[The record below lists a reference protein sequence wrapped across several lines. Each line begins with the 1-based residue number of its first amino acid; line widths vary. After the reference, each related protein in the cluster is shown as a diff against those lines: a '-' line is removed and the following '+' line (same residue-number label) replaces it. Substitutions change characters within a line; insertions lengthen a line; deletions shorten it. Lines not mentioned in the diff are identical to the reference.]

1 MEVIKSLAN
10 KDTNF
15 YWQWGILVF
24 LIFLMSLVG
33 GLSLWYSQ
41 KYSLYT
47 ETTNSIKLLREIRN
61 HEVGSIVPRDLP
73 AVCNNLT
80 RAIPWKSIDP
90 AKYALVNWRPLTVR
104 LVGYLGG
111 PDAKEPLMNGVFD
124 VPSGI
129 AYALKLGARSFFFDI
144 DYLEATPC
152 NPLLLYRDKS
162 GYKRSLNSGSILEAT
177 TALSTGAFASNV
189 DPVLIIIYLR
199 RIPPGKNQQSTFFLN
214 LAQSLKPLA
223 QHHLGLTDQGNFHNC
238 GHESALFLAP
248 ITDYANKFIV
258 CVNYDTFQ
266 PETSS
271 STIPTDNL
279 HFWNNARIYQDPLAG
294 GSILGKVT
302 PSAPSSG
309 VASIQVGSLDLILSQ
324 APSTYTTSTTSAKFT
339 ISIAEPEYVYT
350 NTKMERLLNT
360 LGVQCVPID
369 VLGLGIN
376 PNHAAANSTISADK
390 KQSPSNVVDL
400 SNDVTTSQT
409 DPLAYWYYAGWSFKN
424 IEEPTA
430 GGTPGGTL
438 VTTSTDGSPSLTMG
452 T

>member
-1 MEVIKSLAN
+1 MEAIKSLAN

-15 YWQWGILVF
+15 YWQWGILIF
-24 LIFLMSLVG
+24 LIFLMSLLG

-47 ETTNSIKLLREIRN
+47 ETANSIKLLKEIRN
-61 HEVGSIVPRDLP
+61 HDLGTIVPRDFP

-80 RAIPWKSIDP
+80 RATPWKLIASE
-90 AKYALVNWRPLTVR
+90 KYALVNWRPLTVR

-111 PDAKEPLMNGVFD
+111 PDAKNRLMNGVFD
-124 VPSGI
+124 VPLGI
-129 AYALKLGARSFFFDI
+129 AYSLKLGARSFFFDI
-144 DYLEATPC
+144 DYLEARPC

-199 RIPPGKNQQSTFFLN
+199 RIPPGNKQKSTFFLN

-258 CVNYDTFQ
+258 CINYDTFQ

-271 STIPTDNL
+271 STVPTDNL
-279 HFWNNARIYQDPLAG
+279 HFWNNARIYQDPLAF
-294 GSILGKVT
+294 KPRKDEVT
-302 PSAPSSG
+302 PPAPSSG
-309 VASIQVGSLDLILSQ
+309 VASIQVGSPDDILSQ
-324 APSTYTTSTTSAKFT
+324 NPYTYTTRTTSAKFT
-339 ISIAEPEYVYT
+339 ISIAEPEYDYN
-350 NTKMERLLNT
+350 NTKMEKLLNV

-369 VLGLGIN
+369 VLGFGTN
-376 PNHAAANSTISADK
+376 PNHATANSTIPD
-390 KQSPSNVVDL
+390 NLVDL
-400 SNDVTTSQT
+400 SNDVTTSKT

-424 IEEPTA
+424 IQEPTPGGQPVDTLVPANNA
-430 GGTPGGTL
+430 GGTP
-438 VTTSTDGSPSLTMG
+438 LTMVP
-452 T
+452 